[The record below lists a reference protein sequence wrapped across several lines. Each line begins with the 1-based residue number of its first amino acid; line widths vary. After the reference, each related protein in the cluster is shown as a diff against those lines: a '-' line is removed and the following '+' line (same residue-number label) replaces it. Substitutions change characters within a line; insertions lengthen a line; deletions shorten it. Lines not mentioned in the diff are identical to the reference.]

1 MEPDIKD
8 FLTRVMNSLF
18 AGVAWLAINS
28 TFGIM
33 YGFAFPENKISI
45 GNIIFYV
52 WFLGSLAFLIW
63 LCIRIWKKPL
73 EKNDEPE

>member
-1 MEPDIKD
+1 MGMEPDIKD

-18 AGVAWLAINS
+18 AGVAWLAANS

-33 YGFAFPENKISI
+33 YGFAFPENKIGI

-52 WFLGSLAFLIW
+52 WFVASLAFLIW
-63 LCIRIWKKPL
+63 LYLRIWKKPL
-73 EKNDEPE
+73 EKNEE